1 MGSAPTDAE
10 PAVILVKAYD
20 HVLWSVQKAEKFP
33 RSFRF
38 SVGER
43 IVQASILAPTTVGPS
58 GTDSGASC
66 RAVGVSTADRL
77 AGTSRHAAVP
87 ATGPGRNLASGP
99 IGTDAETRHVR
110 DPGGRRIRQDTLDL
124 DRCRELH
131 DGMCSGRRRMRSR

>member
-43 IVQASILAPTTVGPS
+43 IVQASIGL
-58 GTDSGASC
+58 
-66 RAVGVSTADRL
+66 RYLFRL
-77 AGTSRHAAVP
+77 ARDLHLVSKDAWEFSAEKIDEIGRM
-87 ATGPGRNLASGP
+87 TGGWQKAGRKA
-99 IGTDAETRHVR
+99 
-110 DPGGRRIRQDTLDL
+110 
-124 DRCRELH
+124 
-131 DGMCSGRRRMRSR
+131 